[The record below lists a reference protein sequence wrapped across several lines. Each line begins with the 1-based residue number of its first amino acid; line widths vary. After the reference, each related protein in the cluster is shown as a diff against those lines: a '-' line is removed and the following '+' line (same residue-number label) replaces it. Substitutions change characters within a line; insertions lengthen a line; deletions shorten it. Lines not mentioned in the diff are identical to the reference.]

1 MTGDTDAC
9 NVRDYRQIFLNA
21 SVACCRALAMWFTD
35 KAAWAALSTRIME
48 QDWSWDT
55 PALDYIDLYFRALK
69 A

>member
-1 MTGDTDAC
+1 
-9 NVRDYRQIFLNA
+9 
-21 SVACCRALAMWFTD
+21 MWFTD
-35 KAAWAALSTRIME
+35 KAAWAALTQSVME